1 VATVFVGTRKQ
12 KKLCFF
18 KKKQKGREKQKRGG
32 GGPELELKGV
42 ECRYQFRAFIPG
54 VSFHQ
59 VPHLGAQ

>member
-1 VATVFVGTRKQ
+1 LSVRGNKKNFVSS
-12 KKLCFF
+12 
-18 KKKQKGREKQKRGG
+18 KKKEKWGEKQKRREREGG
-32 GGPELELKGV
+32 EAELELKGV

>member
-1 VATVFVGTRKQ
+1 MGGKTKEEG
-12 KKLCFF
+12 
-18 KKKQKGREKQKRGG
+18 ERGG
-32 GGPELELKGV
+32 EAELELEGV